1 MEGGDFD
8 ILGKGLQEIHQDNYM
23 ILSTSISLI
32 GLQEIQK
39 DNCMTLSTRISHT
52 LLEEDLNSE

>member
-1 MEGGDFD
+1 MEGGAFD

-32 GLQEIQK
+32 GLQEIQQENYK
-39 DNCMTLSTRISHT
+39 TLSTRISYT
-52 LLEEDLNSE
+52 LSEEDLNSE

>member
-1 MEGGDFD
+1 MEGGVVD
-8 ILGKGLQEIHQDNYM
+8 ILGKGLQEIQDNYM

-32 GLQEIQK
+32 GLQEIQQ
-39 DNCMTLSTRISHT
+39 DNYMTLSTRISYT

>member
-1 MEGGDFD
+1 MEGGVFD
-8 ILGKGLQEIHQDNYM
+8 ILGKGLQEIQHDNYM

-32 GLQEIQK
+32 GLQEIQQ
-39 DNCMTLSTRISHT
+39 DNYMTLSTRICYT